1 MILHLLSVTEA
12 PLPACISCTYHS
24 KRVGRR
30 RDGDHARRDARLRRT
45 HLISLAVL
53 HSFLS
58 HFEEERCACGRGHA
72 AGSRLRPYH
81 SPWPASTDCRS
92 PEGPGDWEKRLWVPL
107 SITIPML
114 TVLFNTQTQRK
125 GGLVMKLH
133 GDVCRSAVGRDTGDG
148 SLDVLL

>member
-1 MILHLLSVTEA
+1 M
-12 PLPACISCTYHS
+12 
-24 KRVGRR
+24 
-30 RDGDHARRDARLRRT
+30 
-45 HLISLAVL
+45 
-53 HSFLS
+53 
-58 HFEEERCACGRGHA
+58 
-72 AGSRLRPYH
+72 
-81 SPWPASTDCRS
+81 
-92 PEGPGDWEKRLWVPL
+92 PL